1 MDENLNK
8 TQFVVLRVIGV
19 LVGVILIAGIG
30 FAAYRFGQQRGVL
43 ALSEA
48 AVTSSEIEG
57 ASWANA
63 MLYWHPFSFLV
74 NLVMVIVAIFLLRL
88 AVGMILAPR
97 CVFRRHPYC
106 PRHFRYWDR
115 SYACGFWQKE
125 GEDSSRREDASES

>member
-1 MDENLNK
+1 MNGNQSK
-8 TQFVVLRVIGV
+8 TQFIILRVIGV

-97 CVFRRHPYC
+97 CVFWRHPYHPGHLHHWTRPYC
-106 PRHFRYWDR
+106 
-115 SYACGFWQKE
+115 CGFWQWE
-125 GEDSSRREDASES
+125 DDDSSESERASES